1 MLVCFF
7 VAFASLNG
15 EKGDGFFMETNELMI
30 RSIKKLI
37 VKGEISALRDILV
50 EMNEVDI
57 ASIMEELEIADKL
70 FVYRILPK
78 DLSAEVFA
86 YLEPD
91 SQTDLIKR
99 INDAELE
106 RLLDEM
112 FLDDTVDFLEEM
124 PANVVTR
131 VLAHSDPETRKLI
144 NRFLNYPEDCAG
156 SIMTIE
162 MVQLHTNFTAA
173 QAIEQIRKTGV
184 DKETVYTCYCT
195 DRERRLLG
203 SVPLLSLL
211 LCDENALVGDIMEDD
226 KQLISVNTLDDREVV
241 VDVVKKYDLLSVP
254 VVDNENRLVGIITVD
269 DIVDVIEEETTEDFE
284 KMALLA
290 PSDDEYLKTG
300 VFKLAKNR
308 ILWLLILMISGTFT
322 GKIIEGYETLL
333 AGFVALTAS
342 MPMLM
347 GTGGNAG
354 SQVSTLIIRGL
365 AVGEIE
371 IKDYFKIVFKEL
383 RVAMVC
389 GAVLGAANIL
399 RMYLF
404 CDGTFDVFL
413 VVSLA
418 MFCAIVVAKLI
429 GCSLPIFAKLVK
441 LDPALMAGPLI
452 ATLVDI
458 ITLVIYFGL
467 AKAFLL

>member
-1 MLVCFF
+1 
-7 VAFASLNG
+7 
-15 EKGDGFFMETNELMI
+15 MEMENFEIVLEQISQMI
-30 RSIKKLI
+30 KN
-37 VKGEISALRDILV
+37 GEISALRELLTEINV
-50 EMNEVDI
+50 VDI
-57 ASIMEELEIADKL
+57 AQLIEELEEGEKL
-70 FVYRILPK
+70 PVFRILPK
-78 DLSAEVFA
+78 DISAEVFS
-86 YLEPD
+86 YLE
-91 SQTDLIKR
+91 TDTQSELVRR

-144 NRFLNYPEDCAG
+144 NRFLKYPDDCAG
-156 SIMTIE
+156 SLMTIE
-162 MVQLHTNFTAA
+162 MVHLRTSLTASE
-173 QAIEQIRKTGV
+173 AIDRIRKNGV
-184 DKETVYTCYCT
+184 DKETVYTCYCI
-195 DRERRLLG
+195 DKEHHLLG
-203 SVPLLSLL
+203 SIPLLSLL
-211 LCDENALVGDIMEDD
+211 LCDKDTLVGDIMEDD
-226 KQLISVNTLDDREVV
+226 AQLISVNTLDDREYVA
-241 VDVVKKYDLLSVP
+241 DIVKKYDLLSVP

-269 DIVDVIEEETTEDFE
+269 DIVDVIEEESTEDFE
-284 KMALLA
+284 KMALLN

-371 IKDYFKIVFKEL
+371 IKDYLKIVLKEL
-383 RVAMVC
+383 RVASVC
-389 GAVLGAANIL
+389 GLVLAIANIV

-404 CDGTFDVFL
+404 CEGTFEVFL

-429 GCSLPIFAKLVK
+429 GCSLPIFAKIVK
-441 LDPALMAGPLI
+441 LDPALMAGPMI

-458 ITLVIYFGL
+458 VTLVIYFGL
-467 AKAFLL
+467 AKVFLL

>member
-1 MLVCFF
+1 
-7 VAFASLNG
+7 
-15 EKGDGFFMETNELMI
+15 MEINEI
-30 RSIKKLI
+30 YEALI
-37 VKGEISALRDILV
+37 SQIEEHISKGEISFLREILTEINV
-50 EMNEVDI
+50 VDT
-57 ASIMEELEIADKL
+57 AQIMEELADRSRL
-70 FVYRILPK
+70 TVFRVLPK
-78 DLSAEVFA
+78 DISAEVFS

-91 SQTDLIKR
+91 TQADIVRMIT
-99 INDAELE
+99 DAELE

-112 FLDDTVDFLEEM
+112 FLDDTVDFLEEV

-144 NRFLNYPEDCAG
+144 NRFLKYPEDCAG
-156 SIMTIE
+156 SLMTIE
-162 MVQLHTNFTAA
+162 MVHLQTSLTAA
-173 QAIEQIRKTGV
+173 QAIEKIRKTGV
-184 DKETVYTCYCT
+184 DKETVYTCYCI
-195 DRERRLLG
+195 DREHHLLG

-211 LCDENALVGDIMEDD
+211 LCDENTLVGDIMEDD
-226 KQLISVNTLDDREVV
+226 AQLISVNTLDDREYV
-241 VDVVKKYDLLSVP
+241 VDIVKKYDLLSVP
-254 VVDNENRLVGIITVD
+254 VVDNEKRLVGIITVD
-269 DIVDVIEEETTEDFE
+269 DIVDVIEEEVTEDFE

-300 VFKLAKNR
+300 VFKLARNR

-371 IKDYFKIVFKEL
+371 IKDYLKIVWKEL
-383 RVAMVC
+383 RVASVC
-389 GAVLGAANIL
+389 GLVLAAANIL

-404 CDGTFDVFL
+404 SDGTLEVFL

-429 GCSLPIFAKLVK
+429 GCSLPIFAKIVK
-441 LDPALMAGPLI
+441 LDPALMAGPMI

-458 ITLVIYFGL
+458 VTLVIYFGL
-467 AKAFLL
+467 AKAFLI

>member
-1 MLVCFF
+1 
-7 VAFASLNG
+7 
-15 EKGDGFFMETNELMI
+15 MEINEI
-30 RSIKKLI
+30 YEALI
-37 VKGEISALRDILV
+37 TQIEEHISKGEISFLREILTEINV
-50 EMNEVDI
+50 VDT
-57 ASIMEELEIADKL
+57 AQIMEELADKSRL
-70 FVYRILPK
+70 TVFRVLPK
-78 DLSAEVFA
+78 DISAEVFS

-91 SQTDLIKR
+91 TQADIVRMIT
-99 INDAELE
+99 DAELE

-112 FLDDTVDFLEEM
+112 FLDDTVDFLEEV

-144 NRFLNYPEDCAG
+144 NRFLKYPEDCAG
-156 SIMTIE
+156 SLMTIE
-162 MVQLHTNFTAA
+162 MVHLQTSLTAA
-173 QAIEQIRKTGV
+173 QAIEKIRKTGV
-184 DKETVYTCYCT
+184 DKETVYTCYCI
-195 DRERRLLG
+195 DREHHLLG

-211 LCDENALVGDIMEDD
+211 LCDENSLVGDIMEDD
-226 KQLISVNTLDDREVV
+226 AQLISVNTLDDREYV
-241 VDVVKKYDLLSVP
+241 VDIVKKYDLLSVP
-254 VVDNENRLVGIITVD
+254 VVDNEKRLVGIITVD
-269 DIVDVIEEETTEDFE
+269 DIVDVIEEEVTEDFE

-300 VFKLAKNR
+300 VFKLARNR

-371 IKDYFKIVFKEL
+371 IKDYLKIVWKEL
-383 RVAMVC
+383 RVASIC
-389 GAVLGAANIL
+389 GLVLGAANIL

-404 CDGTFDVFL
+404 SEGTLEVFL

-418 MFCAIVVAKLI
+418 MFFAILVAKLI
-429 GCSLPIFAKLVK
+429 GCSLPIFAKIVK
-441 LDPALMAGPLI
+441 LDPALMAGPMI

-458 ITLVIYFGL
+458 VTLVIYFGL
-467 AKAFLL
+467 AKAFLI

>member
-1 MLVCFF
+1 
-7 VAFASLNG
+7 
-15 EKGDGFFMETNELMI
+15 MEINEIYEEL
-30 RSIKKLI
+30 IKQI
-37 VKGEISALRDILV
+37 EEHISKGEISFLREILTELNV
-50 EMNEVDI
+50 VD
-57 ASIMEELEIADKL
+57 AAQIMEDLADKNRL
-70 FVYRILPK
+70 TVFRVLPK
-78 DLSAEVFA
+78 DISAEVFS

-91 SQTDLIKR
+91 TQADIVRMIT
-99 INDAELE
+99 DAELE

-112 FLDDTVDFLEEM
+112 FLDDTVDFLEEV
-124 PANVVTR
+124 PASVVTR
-131 VLAHSDPETRKLI
+131 VLSHSDPETRKLI
-144 NRFLNYPEDCAG
+144 NRFLKYPEDCAG
-156 SIMTIE
+156 SLMTIE
-162 MVQLHTNFTAA
+162 MVHLQTSLTAA
-173 QAIEQIRKTGV
+173 QAIEKIRKTGV
-184 DKETVYTCYCT
+184 DKETVYTCYCI
-195 DRERRLLG
+195 DREHHLLG

-211 LCDENALVGDIMEDD
+211 LCDENTLVGDVMEDD
-226 KQLISVNTLDDREVV
+226 AQLISVNTLDDREYVV
-241 VDVVKKYDLLSVP
+241 EVVKKYDLLSVP

-269 DIVDVIEEETTEDFE
+269 DIVDVIEEEVTEDFE

-300 VFKLAKNR
+300 VFKLARNR

-371 IKDYFKIVFKEL
+371 IKDYLKIVFKEL
-383 RVAMVC
+383 RVASVC
-389 GAVLGAANIL
+389 GLVLAAANIL

-404 CDGTFDVFL
+404 CEGTLEVFL

-429 GCSLPIFAKLVK
+429 GCSLPIFAKIVK
-441 LDPALMAGPLI
+441 LDPALMAGPMI

-458 ITLVIYFGL
+458 VTLVIYFGL
-467 AKAFLL
+467 AKAFLI

>member
-1 MLVCFF
+1 
-7 VAFASLNG
+7 
-15 EKGDGFFMETNELMI
+15 MEMENFEIVLEQISQMI
-30 RSIKKLI
+30 KN
-37 VKGEISALRDILV
+37 GEISALRELLTEINV
-50 EMNEVDI
+50 VDI
-57 ASIMEELEIADKL
+57 AQLIEELEEGEKL
-70 FVYRILPK
+70 PVFRILPK
-78 DLSAEVFA
+78 DISAEVFS
-86 YLEPD
+86 YLE
-91 SQTDLIKR
+91 TDTQSELVRR

-144 NRFLNYPEDCAG
+144 NRFLKYPDDCAG
-156 SIMTIE
+156 SLMTIE
-162 MVQLHTNFTAA
+162 MVHLRTSLTASE
-173 QAIEQIRKTGV
+173 AIDRIRKNGV
-184 DKETVYTCYCT
+184 DKETVYTCYCI
-195 DRERRLLG
+195 DREHHLLG
-203 SVPLLSLL
+203 SIPLLSLL
-211 LCDENALVGDIMEDD
+211 LCDADTLVGDIMEDD
-226 KQLISVNTLDDREVV
+226 AQLISVNTLDDREYVA
-241 VDVVKKYDLLSVP
+241 DIVKKYDLLSVP

-284 KMALLA
+284 KMALLN

-371 IKDYFKIVFKEL
+371 IKDYLKIVLKEL
-383 RVAMVC
+383 RVASVC
-389 GAVLGAANIL
+389 GLVLAAANIL

-404 CDGTFDVFL
+404 CEGTIEVFL

-429 GCSLPIFAKLVK
+429 GCSLPIFAKIVK
-441 LDPALMAGPLI
+441 LDPALMAGPMI

-467 AKAFLL
+467 AKVFLL

>member
-1 MLVCFF
+1 MENLELLLEQ
-7 VAFASLNG
+7 LN
-15 EKGDGFFMETNELMI
+15 EF
-30 RSIKKLI
+30 IKS
-37 VKGEISALRDILV
+37 GEISAMREMLT
-50 EMNEVDI
+50 EMNVVDT
-57 ASIMEELEIADKL
+57 ALLLEELESKPRLHA
-70 FVYRILPK
+70 FRILPK
-78 DLSAEVFA
+78 DVSAEVFA

-91 SQTDLIKR
+91 TQADLVR
-99 INDAELE
+99 MINDTELE

-112 FLDDTVDFLEEM
+112 FLDDTVDFLEEV

-144 NRFLNYPEDCAG
+144 NRFLKYPDDCAG
-156 SIMTIE
+156 SLMTIE
-162 MVQLHTNFTAA
+162 MVHLRTSLTAA
-173 QAIEQIRKTGV
+173 EAIEKIRKTGV
-184 DKETVYTCYCT
+184 DKETVYTCYCI
-195 DRERRLLG
+195 DREHHLLG
-203 SVPLLSLL
+203 SIPLLSLL
-211 LCDENALVGDIMEDD
+211 LCDADALVGDIMEDD
-226 KQLISVNTLDDREVV
+226 AQLISVNTLDDREYVAEI
-241 VDVVKKYDLLSVP
+241 VKKYDLLSVP

-300 VFKLAKNR
+300 VFKLARNR

-371 IKDYFKIVFKEL
+371 IKDYLKIVFKEL
-383 RVAMVC
+383 RVASIC
-389 GAVLGAANIL
+389 GLVLGAANIL

-404 CDGTFDVFL
+404 CEGTIEVFL

-418 MFCAIVVAKLI
+418 MFFAIVVAKLI
-429 GCSLPIFAKLVK
+429 GCSLPIFAKIVK
-441 LDPALMAGPLI
+441 LDPALMAGPMI

-458 ITLVIYFGL
+458 VTLVIYFGL
-467 AKAFLL
+467 AKAFLI

>member
-1 MLVCFF
+1 MD
-7 VAFASLNG
+7 S
-15 EKGDGFFMETNELMI
+15 NELMLHSI
-30 RSIKKLI
+30 RKLI
-37 VKGEISALRDILV
+37 FEGEISALRDILI
-50 EMNEVDI
+50 EMNVVDI
-57 ASIMEELEIADKL
+57 ATIMEELEPADRL
-70 FVYRILPK
+70 FVFRVLPK

-86 YLEPD
+86 YLESD
-91 SQTDLIKR
+91 TQTELVR
-99 INDAELE
+99 MINDAELE
-106 RLLDEM
+106 RLLNEM

-131 VLAHSDPETRKLI
+131 VLVHSDPETRKLI
-144 NRFLNYPEDCAG
+144 NRFLKYPEDSAG

-195 DRERRLLG
+195 DRERHLLG

-226 KQLISVNTLDDREVV
+226 AQLISVNTLDDQEAVA
-241 VDVVKKYDLLSVP
+241 DVVKKYDLLSVP

-269 DIVDVIEEETTEDFE
+269 DVVDVIEEETTEDFE

-290 PSDDEYLKTG
+290 PSDDDYLKTG
-300 VFKLAKNR
+300 VFKLARNR
-308 ILWLLILMISGTFT
+308 ILWLLILMVSGTFT
-322 GKIIEGYETLL
+322 TKLIENYETLL

-383 RVAMVC
+383 RVAMIC
-389 GAVLGAANIL
+389 GAVLGAVNIL

-404 CDGTFDVFL
+404 CEGTIEVFL

-418 MFCAIVVAKLI
+418 MFCSIVVAKLL
-429 GCSLPIFAKLVK
+429 GCSLPIFAKIIK

-452 ATLVDI
+452 STLVDI
-458 ITLVIYFGL
+458 STLLIYFSL
-467 AKAFLL
+467 ANAFLLHGSI

>member
-1 MLVCFF
+1 
-7 VAFASLNG
+7 
-15 EKGDGFFMETNELMI
+15 MEINEIYEALI
-30 RSIKKLI
+30 EQIKEHI
-37 VKGEISALRDILV
+37 SKGEISFLREIIT
-50 EMNEVDI
+50 EMNVVDT
-57 ASIMEELEIADKL
+57 AQIMEELTDKSRL
-70 FVYRILPK
+70 TVFRILPK
-78 DLSAEVFA
+78 DISAEVFS

-91 SQTDLIKR
+91 TQADIVRMIT
-99 INDAELE
+99 DAELE

-112 FLDDTVDFLEEM
+112 FLDDTVDFLEEV

-144 NRFLNYPEDCAG
+144 NRFLKYPEDCAG
-156 SIMTIE
+156 SLMTIE
-162 MVQLHTNFTAA
+162 MVHLRTSLTAA
-173 QAIEQIRKTGV
+173 QAIEKIRKTGI
-184 DKETVYTCYCT
+184 DKETVYTCYCI
-195 DRERRLLG
+195 DSQHHLLG

-211 LCDENALVGDIMEDD
+211 LCDENTLVSDIMEDD
-226 KQLISVNTLDDREVV
+226 AQLISVNTLDDREYV

-300 VFKLAKNR
+300 VFKLARNR

-371 IKDYFKIVFKEL
+371 IKDYLKIVFKEL
-383 RVAMVC
+383 RVASIC
-389 GAVLGAANIL
+389 GLVLGVANII

-404 CDGTFDVFL
+404 SDGTLEVFL

-429 GCSLPIFAKLVK
+429 GCSLPIFAKIVK
-441 LDPALMAGPLI
+441 LDPALMAGPMI

-458 ITLVIYFGL
+458 VTLVIYFGL
-467 AKAFLL
+467 AKAFLI

>member
-1 MLVCFF
+1 
-7 VAFASLNG
+7 
-15 EKGDGFFMETNELMI
+15 MEIDEI
-30 RSIKKLI
+30 YEALI
-37 VKGEISALRDILV
+37 EQIESHVSKGEISFLREILTELNV
-50 EMNEVDI
+50 VDT
-57 ASIMEELEIADKL
+57 AQIMEELADKSRL
-70 FVYRILPK
+70 TVFRVLPK
-78 DLSAEVFA
+78 SISAEVFS

-91 SQTDLIKR
+91 TQADIVRMIT
-99 INDAELE
+99 DAELE

-112 FLDDTVDFLEEM
+112 FLDDTVDFLEEV

-144 NRFLNYPEDCAG
+144 NRFLKYPEDCAG
-156 SIMTIE
+156 SLMTIE
-162 MVQLHTNFTAA
+162 MVHLQTSLTAA
-173 QAIEQIRKTGV
+173 QAIEKIRKTGV
-184 DKETVYTCYCT
+184 DKETVYTCYCI
-195 DRERRLLG
+195 DREHHLLG

-211 LCDENALVGDIMEDD
+211 LCDENSLVGDIMEDD
-226 KQLISVNTLDDREVV
+226 AQLISVNTLDDREYVV
-241 VDVVKKYDLLSVP
+241 EIVKKYDLLSVP

-269 DIVDVIEEETTEDFE
+269 DIVDVIEEEVTEDFE

-300 VFKLAKNR
+300 VFKLARNR

-371 IKDYFKIVFKEL
+371 IKDYLKIVFKEL
-383 RVAMVC
+383 RVASIC
-389 GAVLGAANIL
+389 GLVLGAANIL

-404 CDGTFDVFL
+404 CEGTLEVFL

-429 GCSLPIFAKLVK
+429 GCSLPIFAKIIK
-441 LDPALMAGPLI
+441 LDPALMAGPMI

-458 ITLVIYFGL
+458 VTLVIYFAL
-467 AKAFLL
+467 AKAFLI

>member
-1 MLVCFF
+1 
-7 VAFASLNG
+7 
-15 EKGDGFFMETNELMI
+15 MEINEIYEEL
-30 RSIKKLI
+30 IKQI
-37 VKGEISALRDILV
+37 EEHISKGEISFLREILTELNV
-50 EMNEVDI
+50 VD
-57 ASIMEELEIADKL
+57 AAQIMEELADKNRL
-70 FVYRILPK
+70 TVFRVLPK
-78 DLSAEVFA
+78 DISAEVFS

-91 SQTDLIKR
+91 TQADIVRMIT
-99 INDAELE
+99 DAELE

-112 FLDDTVDFLEEM
+112 FLDDTVDFLEEV
-124 PANVVTR
+124 PASVVTR

-144 NRFLNYPEDCAG
+144 NRFLKYPEDCAG
-156 SIMTIE
+156 SLMTIE
-162 MVQLHTNFTAA
+162 MVHLQTSLTAA
-173 QAIEQIRKTGV
+173 QAIEKIRKTGV
-184 DKETVYTCYCT
+184 DKETVYTCYCI
-195 DRERRLLG
+195 DREHHLLG

-211 LCDENALVGDIMEDD
+211 LCDENTLVSDIMEDD
-226 KQLISVNTLDDREVV
+226 AQLISVNTLDDREYVV
-241 VDVVKKYDLLSVP
+241 EVVKKYDLLSVP

-269 DIVDVIEEETTEDFE
+269 DIVDVIEEEVTEDFE

-300 VFKLAKNR
+300 VFKLARNR

-371 IKDYFKIVFKEL
+371 IKDYLKIVFKEL
-383 RVAMVC
+383 RVASVC
-389 GAVLGAANIL
+389 GLVLAAANIL

-404 CDGTFDVFL
+404 CEGTLEVFL

-429 GCSLPIFAKLVK
+429 GCSLPIFAKIVK
-441 LDPALMAGPLI
+441 LDPALMAGPMI

-458 ITLVIYFGL
+458 VTLVIYFGL
-467 AKAFLL
+467 AKAFLI

>member
-1 MLVCFF
+1 MENFEVLLHQIAAMLE
-7 VAFASLNG
+7 N
-15 EKGDGFFMETNELMI
+15 
-30 RSIKKLI
+30 
-37 VKGEISALRDILV
+37 GEISALRDLLTELNV
-50 EMNEVDI
+50 VDTAQI
-57 ASIMEELEIADKL
+57 IEELDSNHRL
-70 FVYRILPK
+70 PVFRILPK
-78 DLSAEVFA
+78 NISAEVFA
-86 YLEPD
+86 YLEPET
-91 SQTDLIKR
+91 QTELVRR

-144 NRFLNYPEDCAG
+144 NRFLKYPDDCAG
-156 SIMTIE
+156 SLMTIE
-162 MVQLHTNFTAA
+162 MVHLRTSLTAA
-173 QAIEQIRKTGV
+173 EAIDKIRKTGV
-184 DKETVYTCYCT
+184 DKETVYTCYCI
-195 DRERRLLG
+195 DREHHLLG
-203 SVPLLSLL
+203 SIPLLSLL
-211 LCDENALVGDIMEDD
+211 LCDADTLVGDIMEDD
-226 KQLISVNTLDDREVV
+226 AQLISVNTHDDREYVA
-241 VDVVKKYDLLSVP
+241 DIVKKYDLLSVP

-333 AGFVALTAS
+333 SGFVALTAS

-371 IKDYFKIVFKEL
+371 IKDYFKIILKEL
-383 RVAMVC
+383 RVAAIC
-389 GAVLGAANIL
+389 GLVLGAANII

-404 CDGTFDVFL
+404 CEGTIEVFL

-429 GCSLPIFAKLVK
+429 GCSLPIFAKIVK
-441 LDPALMAGPLI
+441 LDPALMAGPMI

-458 ITLVIYFGL
+458 VTLVIYFGL
-467 AKAFLL
+467 AKAFLI

>member
-1 MLVCFF
+1 
-7 VAFASLNG
+7 
-15 EKGDGFFMETNELMI
+15 MEMENFE
-30 RSIKKLI
+30 I
-37 VKGEISALRDILV
+37 VLEQIAQMVKNGEISALRELLTELNV
-50 EMNEVDI
+50 VDI
-57 ASIMEELEIADKL
+57 AQLIEELETGEKL
-70 FVYRILPK
+70 PVFRVLPK
-78 DLSAEVFA
+78 DISAEVFS

-91 SQTDLIKR
+91 TQSELVRR

-144 NRFLNYPEDCAG
+144 NRFLKYPDDCAG
-156 SIMTIE
+156 SLMTIE
-162 MVQLHTNFTAA
+162 MVHLRTSLTAA
-173 QAIEQIRKTGV
+173 EAIDRIRKNGV
-184 DKETVYTCYCT
+184 DKETVYTCYCI
-195 DRERRLLG
+195 DREHHLLG
-203 SVPLLSLL
+203 SIPLLSLL
-211 LCDENALVGDIMEDD
+211 LCDADTLVGDIMEDD
-226 KQLISVNTLDDREVV
+226 AQLISVNTLDDREYVA
-241 VDVVKKYDLLSVP
+241 DIVKKYDLLSVP

-300 VFKLAKNR
+300 VFKLARNR

-371 IKDYFKIVFKEL
+371 IRDYLRIVFKEL
-383 RVAMVC
+383 RVASVC
-389 GAVLGAANIL
+389 GLVLAIANIV

-404 CDGTFDVFL
+404 CEGTFEVFL

-429 GCSLPIFAKLVK
+429 GCSLPIFAKIVK
-441 LDPALMAGPLI
+441 LDPALMAGPMI

-458 ITLVIYFGL
+458 VTLVIYFGL
-467 AKAFLL
+467 AKVFLL

>member
-1 MLVCFF
+1 
-7 VAFASLNG
+7 
-15 EKGDGFFMETNELMI
+15 MEINKIYEEL
-30 RSIKKLI
+30 IKQI
-37 VKGEISALRDILV
+37 EEHISKGEISFLREILTELNV
-50 EMNEVDI
+50 VD
-57 ASIMEELEIADKL
+57 AAQIMEDLADKNRL
-70 FVYRILPK
+70 TVFRVLPK
-78 DLSAEVFA
+78 DISAEVFA

-91 SQTDLIKR
+91 TQADIVRMIT
-99 INDAELE
+99 DAELE

-112 FLDDTVDFLEEM
+112 FLDDTVDFLEEV
-124 PANVVTR
+124 PASVVTR
-131 VLAHSDPETRKLI
+131 VLSHSDPETRKLI
-144 NRFLNYPEDCAG
+144 NRFLKYPEDCAG
-156 SIMTIE
+156 SLMTIE
-162 MVQLHTNFTAA
+162 MVHLQTSLTAA
-173 QAIEQIRKTGV
+173 QAIEKIRKTGV
-184 DKETVYTCYCT
+184 DKETVYTCYCI
-195 DRERRLLG
+195 DREHHLLG

-211 LCDENALVGDIMEDD
+211 LCDENTLVSDVMEDD
-226 KQLISVNTLDDREVV
+226 AQLISVNTLDDREYVV
-241 VDVVKKYDLLSVP
+241 EVVKKYDLLSVP

-269 DIVDVIEEETTEDFE
+269 DIVDVIEEEVTEDFE

-300 VFKLAKNR
+300 VFKLARNR

-371 IKDYFKIVFKEL
+371 IKDYLKIVLKEL
-383 RVAMVC
+383 RVASVC
-389 GAVLGAANIL
+389 GLVLAIANIL

-404 CDGTFDVFL
+404 CEGTFEVFL

-429 GCSLPIFAKLVK
+429 GCSLPIFAKIVK
-441 LDPALMAGPLI
+441 LDPALMAGPMI

-458 ITLVIYFGL
+458 VTLVIYFGL
-467 AKAFLL
+467 AKAFLI

>member
-1 MLVCFF
+1 
-7 VAFASLNG
+7 
-15 EKGDGFFMETNELMI
+15 MEINEI
-30 RSIKKLI
+30 YEALI
-37 VKGEISALRDILV
+37 HQIEEHISKGEISFLREILAEINV
-50 EMNEVDI
+50 VDT
-57 ASIMEELEIADKL
+57 AQIMEELTDKNRL
-70 FVYRILPK
+70 TVFRVLPK
-78 DLSAEVFA
+78 DISAEVFS

-91 SQTDLIKR
+91 TQADIVRMIT
-99 INDAELE
+99 DAELE

-112 FLDDTVDFLEEM
+112 FLDDTVDFLEEV
-124 PANVVTR
+124 PASVVTR
-131 VLAHSDPETRKLI
+131 VLSHSDPETRKLI
-144 NRFLNYPEDCAG
+144 NRFLKYPEDCAG
-156 SIMTIE
+156 SLMTIE
-162 MVQLHTNFTAA
+162 MVHLQTSLTAA
-173 QAIEQIRKTGV
+173 QAIEKIRRTGV
-184 DKETVYTCYCT
+184 DKETVYTCYCI
-195 DRERRLLG
+195 DREHHLLG

-211 LCDENALVGDIMEDD
+211 LCDENTLVGDVMEDD
-226 KQLISVNTLDDREVV
+226 AQLISVNTLDDREYVV
-241 VDVVKKYDLLSVP
+241 EVVKKYDLLSVP

-269 DIVDVIEEETTEDFE
+269 DIVDVIEEEVTEDFE

-300 VFKLAKNR
+300 VFKLARNR

-371 IKDYFKIVFKEL
+371 IKDYLKIVFKEL
-383 RVAMVC
+383 RVASVC
-389 GAVLGAANIL
+389 GLVLAVANIL

-404 CDGTFDVFL
+404 CEGTLEVFL

-429 GCSLPIFAKLVK
+429 GCSLPIFAKIVK
-441 LDPALMAGPLI
+441 LDPALMAGPMI

-458 ITLVIYFGL
+458 VTLVIYFGL
-467 AKAFLL
+467 AKVFLL